1 VEAIAIFD
9 IGKTNKKLLVFDSNY
24 ELIHEQSARFD
35 EIADEDGDPCED
47 LSSLVSWMRQS
58 LQTLQ
63 DRSLPVTAIN
73 FSAYGASFVHLDDK
87 GKPLTPLYNYLKPYP
102 DGMQASLHARWGGT
116 DAFSQSTA
124 SPALGNLNSGLQLYR
139 LKQQKPQLFAQ
150 IKYSLHLPQFL
161 SYLLTGKPVTDI
173 TSIGCHTG
181 LWDFAANDYHAW
193 VSEEG
198 MLEKFAPL
206 VSCDSVFPAL
216 HPPGLHC
223 GTGLH
228 DSSAA
233 LIPYLDSFTAP
244 FLLLST
250 GTWCISLN
258 PFNTSLLTT
267 DELKQDCLCY
277 LQYNGR
283 PVKAARLFA
292 GQEHEVHV
300 NRIADHFQLQPAFYE
315 NIRFN
320 PALLGKDES
329 SAPLTVGDNQLP
341 ASAFA
346 QRGLR
351 DYPDAATAYHRLMAD
366 IMHAQLKSTRLVLNG
381 SDVSTIYVDGG
392 FSKNHLY
399 MQLLAAAF
407 PDKKVYAASVAQAS
421 ALGAALAIR
430 NSWNKNNCSPSLV
443 NTELYPPVWVNHV

>member
-1 VEAIAIFD
+1 MEAIAIFD
-9 IGKTNKKLLVFDSNY
+9 IGKTNKKLLVFDSNF

-47 LSSLVSWMRQS
+47 LSALVAWMRQS
-58 LQTLQ
+58 LQRLQ
-63 DRSLPVTAIN
+63 DDKLPVSAVN

-87 GKPLTPLYNYLKPYP
+87 GKPITPLYNYLKPYP
-102 DGMQASLHARWGGT
+102 DGLQASLHARWGGT
-116 DAFSQSTA
+116 DAFSLATA

-161 SYLLTGKPVTDI
+161 SFLLTGRAVTDI
-173 TSIGCHTG
+173 TSIGCHTT
-181 LWDFAANDYHAW
+181 LWNFTAGDYHAW
-193 VSEEG
+193 VSEED
-198 MLEKFAPL
+198 MLGKLAPL
-206 VSCDSVFPAL
+206 VSCDTVFPAIQTPVVL
-216 HPPGLHC
+216 C
-223 GTGLH
+223 GSGLH

-233 LIPYLDSFTAP
+233 LIPYLDSFSEP

-258 PFNTSLLTT
+258 PFNTALLTT

-292 GQEHEVHV
+292 GQEHEIQVR
-300 NRIADHFQLQPAFYE
+300 RIADHFQLQPRFYE
-315 NIRFN
+315 SIRFN
-320 PALLGKDES
+320 PALLANDGS
-329 SAPLTVGDNQLP
+329 SLP
-341 ASAFA
+341 VFSKRAMADF
-346 QRGLR
+346 
-351 DYPDAATAYHRLMAD
+351 PDAATAYHRLMAD
-366 IMHAQLKSTRLVLNG
+366 IIHAQIESTRLVLNG
-381 SDVSTIYVDGG
+381 SDVPTIYVDGG
-392 FSKNHLY
+392 FSKNHVY

-407 PDKKVYAASVAQAS
+407 PEKKVYAASIPQAS

-430 NSWNKNNCSPSLV
+430 KHWNKNNSSSSLV
-443 NTELYPPVWVNHV
+443 NTELYTPEWVNHV